1 MTGTIASHIA
11 IMQSNP
17 ICVNIRFSHF
27 FTIVG
32 FPIFFTLGFELPVME
47 QEVSTALLFWQ
58 FSSDNFSFH
67 NSLQLSHYYS
77 KIDIYCQSVE
87 NLFNSLV
94 FDDHTISLSTK
105 HVNGLV
111 QDQSMMNTATKSH
124 STQFYSTRHWIGIQV
139 TGANSKSF

>member
-1 MTGTIASHIA
+1 MTGTIASHTA

-17 ICVNIRFSHF
+17 ICVNIRFSQF
-27 FTIVG
+27 LTIVG
-32 FPIFFTLGFELPVME
+32 FPIFFTLGFELPVMK

-87 NLFNSLV
+87 NLFYSLML
-94 FDDHTISLSTK
+94 DDHTIATSTK
-105 HVNGLV
+105 QVKGLV
-111 QDQSMMNTATKSH
+111 QDQSMMNTATQSH
-124 STQFYSTRHWIGIQV
+124 TAQFHTTR
-139 TGANSKSF
+139 N